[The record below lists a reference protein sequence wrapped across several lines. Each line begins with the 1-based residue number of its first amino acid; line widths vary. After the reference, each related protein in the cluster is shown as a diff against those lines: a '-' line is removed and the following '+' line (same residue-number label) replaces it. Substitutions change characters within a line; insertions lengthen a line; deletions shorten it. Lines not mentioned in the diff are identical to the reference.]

1 MCLCKLKARKVTL
14 APRLVAL
21 GFAARRDS
29 AQALSLLLCTN
40 SWSLEIGPW
49 QASAG
54 YVAVARARN
63 LVADALGSSQE
74 YRHQQT
80 TSETVSDFHLPRPR
94 TALELRLLVLS
105 GLVGASEAL
114 APLLLLLGQFIIVT
128 SRIHSLV
135 IPACGSCASQK
146 DCRGRTPPE
155 TWGRARLGTMGSAT

>member
-14 APRLVAL
+14 APRHVAL

-40 SWSLEIGPW
+40 SCSLEIGPW
-49 QASAG
+49 QVSAA

-63 LVADALGSSQE
+63 LVADALGSSHAQE

-114 APLLLLLGQFIIVT
+114 APLLLLLAHN
-128 SRIHSLV
+128 SS
-135 IPACGSCASQK
+135 
-146 DCRGRTPPE
+146 E
-155 TWGRARLGTMGSAT
+155 